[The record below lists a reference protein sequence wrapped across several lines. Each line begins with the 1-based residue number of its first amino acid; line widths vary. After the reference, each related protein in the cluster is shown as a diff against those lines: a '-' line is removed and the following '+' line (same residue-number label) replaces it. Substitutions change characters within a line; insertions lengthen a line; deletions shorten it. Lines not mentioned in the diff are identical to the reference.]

1 MSEASP
7 GANVVGSSAPVRNL
21 LYFQIGCLLL
31 GVAAVSLLIV
41 VGWLPN
47 FLSFL
52 DVTPTFLRYA
62 AELLGFYGL
71 VFLLVGV
78 IGSPASPRDYY
89 GGAALIALAIFALE
103 ASHDLPGRRG
113 FAFGPG
119 TAPFMFAIVLGL
131 LGIGVSATGLT
142 VKGPGIDR
150 FYFRGP
156 FFISLS
162 VVVFAWMVR
171 PLGLVIASFLSIL
184 ACAGATPESRV
195 VETLVWGAVL
205 TAFCCLL
212 FPVALNLP
220 LQLWPN
226 SWDPIAIFKS
236 LLSFR

>member
-7 GANVVGSSAPVRNL
+7 GANIVRSSAPVRNL
-21 LYFQIGCLLL
+21 LYLQIGCALL

-41 VGWLPN
+41 VEWLPN

-52 DVTPTFLRYA
+52 NVTPAFFRYS
-62 AELLGFYGL
+62 AELAGFYSL
-71 VFLLVGV
+71 VFLVVGLL
-78 IGSPASPRDYY
+78 GPPPSPRDYY

-119 TAPFMFAIVLGL
+119 TAPFMFACILGL
-131 LGIGVSATGLT
+131 LGLAVTVTGLVT
-142 VKGPGIDR
+142 KGPGIDR

-156 FFISLS
+156 FFITLS

-184 ACAGATPESRV
+184 ACAGATPESRI
-195 VETLVWGAVL
+195 VETLVWAAVL
-205 TAFCCLL
+205 TTFCCLL

-226 SWDPIAIFKS
+226 SWDPVAIYNS
-236 LLSFR
+236 LFSFR

>member
-7 GANVVGSSAPVRNL
+7 EARVVRSSAAIKNL
-21 LYFQIGCLLL
+21 LYFQIGCALL

-52 DVTPTFLRYA
+52 NITPAFLRYS
-62 AELLGFYGL
+62 AELGGFYGL
-71 VFLLVGV
+71 VFLLVGM

-89 GGAALIALAIFALE
+89 GGAALIALAIFAIE
-103 ASHDLPGRRG
+103 ASHELPGRRG

-119 TAPFMFAIVLGL
+119 TAPFMFAMVLGA
-131 LGIGVSATGLT
+131 LGIGVTATGLMT
-142 VKGPGIDR
+142 KGPGIDR

-156 FFISLS
+156 FFITLS

-171 PLGLVIASFLSIL
+171 PVGLVIASFLSIL
-184 ACAGATPESRV
+184 ACAAATPDSRI

-212 FPVALNLP
+212 FPIALNLP

-226 SWDPIAIFKS
+226 SWDPVAIFHS
-236 LLSFR
+236 LFNIR

>member
-7 GANVVGSSAPVRNL
+7 GADVVRSSAPIKNL
-21 LYFQIGCLLL
+21 LCFQIGCALL

-41 VGWLPN
+41 LGWLPN

-52 DVTPTFLRYA
+52 NITPAFLRYS
-62 AELLGFYGL
+62 AELAGFYGL

-78 IGSPASPRDYY
+78 IGSPSSPRDYY

-119 TAPFMFAIVLGL
+119 TAPFMFAMALGA
-131 LGIGVSATGLT
+131 LGIGVAVTGLM
-142 VKGPGIDR
+142 VRGPGIDR

-184 ACAGATPESRV
+184 AAAGATPEARIL
-195 VETLVWGAVL
+195 ETIIWGALL
-205 TAFCCLL
+205 TAFCVVL
-212 FPVALNLP
+212 FPISLNLP
-220 LQLWPN
+220 MQLWPN
-226 SWDPIAIFKS
+226 SWDLAAILKG
-236 LLSFR
+236 LSSIR

>member
-7 GANVVGSSAPVRNL
+7 GASIVRSSALIKNL
-21 LYFQIGCLLL
+21 LYFQIGCALL
-31 GVAAVSLLIV
+31 GVAAASLLIV
-41 VGWLPN
+41 VEWLPN
-47 FLSFL
+47 FLGFL
-52 DVTPTFLRYA
+52 NITPAFLRYS
-62 AELLGFYGL
+62 AELAGFYGL
-71 VFLLVGV
+71 VFLLVGLV
-78 IGSPASPRDYY
+78 GSPAGPRDYY
-89 GGAALIALAIFALE
+89 GGVALVALAIFALE

-119 TAPFMFAIVLGL
+119 TAPFMFAMALGA
-131 LGIGVSATGLT
+131 LGIGVAATGLMI
-142 VKGPGIDR
+142 KGPGIDR

-171 PLGLVIASFLSIL
+171 PLGLVIASFLSIM
-184 ACAGATPESRV
+184 ACAGATPESRI
-195 VETLVWGAVL
+195 VETLIWGAVL

-226 SWDPIAIFKS
+226 SWEPAAIFKA
-236 LLSFR
+236 LFDFR

>member
-7 GANVVGSSAPVRNL
+7 GTNVVRSSAPIKNL
-21 LYFQIGCLLL
+21 LCFQIGCALL
-31 GVAAVSLLIV
+31 GVAVASLLVV

-52 DVTPTFLRYA
+52 NILPPFFRYS
-62 AELLGFYGL
+62 AELAGFYSL
-71 VFLLVGV
+71 VFLLVGL

-89 GGAALIALAIFALE
+89 GGAALIGLAIFALE

-119 TAPFMFAIVLGL
+119 TAPFMFAAALGV
-131 LGIGVSATGLT
+131 LGIGVVATGLAT
-142 VKGPGIDR
+142 KGPGIER

-156 FFISLS
+156 FFITLS
-162 VVVFAWMVR
+162 VTLFAWMVR

-184 ACAGATPESRV
+184 AAAGATPDARV
-195 VETLVWGAVL
+195 LETLIWGALL

-226 SWDPIAIFKS
+226 SWEPAAIFKS
-236 LLSFR
+236 LFDFR